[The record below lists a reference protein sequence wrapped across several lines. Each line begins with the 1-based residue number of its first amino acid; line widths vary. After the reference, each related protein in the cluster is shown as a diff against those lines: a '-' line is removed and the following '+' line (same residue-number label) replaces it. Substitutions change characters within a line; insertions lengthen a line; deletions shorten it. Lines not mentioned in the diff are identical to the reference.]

1 MPGPRLLSPLC
12 NPYFFGVL
20 LAGQDFLMKLPN
32 VKVDVTNKL
41 IVDGD
46 GNVLDVQQYDH
57 AGFELVPYKEPE
69 YDYEHQP
76 R

>member
-1 MPGPRLLSPLC
+1 M
-12 NPYFFGVL
+12 
-20 LAGQDFLMKLPN
+20 
-32 VKVDVTNKL
+32 KVDVTNKL